1 MGATLICIGLCT
13 YRRESLRDT
22 LASLARLEV
31 PEDTRIALIIA
42 DNDETPSARARVAQA
57 TEGFAMPVTYLHAPA
72 HNISVA
78 RNAILSAARAQGAGF
93 LAFLDDDETVA
104 PDWLVKLYAQAQ
116 QTRAAAVLGP
126 VRAGYLPQAPGWMQ
140 RGRVHDTEPKCDSAG
155 WALTGYTCN
164 TLIDLAHPA
173 SVGLSFDPA
182 RGRSGGEDT
191 AFFAAL
197 SQAGGRIA
205 YAPDAIARET
215 VPEARARLGWLLRR
229 RFRMGQTHGSLLAE
243 GRGMAGRLAQ
253 AGLAGAKALA
263 CLGLAL
269 IGLLDPL
276 RRNSALTRASLHLGV
291 IAALLGMRAIT
302 LYGQAAAAQHGP
314 PQTPEARRS

>member
-1 MGATLICIGLCT
+1 MRQRRLGADRLYLQHPDRPCPSRQCGA
-13 YRRESLRDT
+13 ELR
-22 LASLARLEV
+22 SG
-31 PEDTRIALIIA
+31 
-42 DNDETPSARARVAQA
+42 ARA
-57 TEGFAMPVTYLHAPA
+57 L
-72 HNISVA
+72 
-78 RNAILSAARAQGAGF
+78 
-93 LAFLDDDETVA
+93 
-104 PDWLVKLYAQAQ
+104 
-116 QTRAAAVLGP
+116 
-126 VRAGYLPQAPGWMQ
+126 
-140 RGRVHDTEPKCDSAG
+140 
-155 WALTGYTCN
+155 
-164 TLIDLAHPA
+164 
-173 SVGLSFDPA
+173 
-182 RGRSGGEDT
+182 GGEDT

-243 GRGMAGRLAQ
+243 GRGVAGRLAQ

-269 IGLLDPL
+269 IGLPDPL